1 MKKVEINFEV
11 TLTDKVYNEIFNREE
26 DVVENQSATLLM
38 LSAKLFSEQAE
49 FTNGITATMK

>member
-1 MKKVEINFEV
+1 MKKVKINFEV

-49 FTNGITATMK
+49 FTNRITATMK